1 MKRAFS
7 LALICAISITACRDK
22 EAQAKKTAD
31 KYEDTKLSLE
41 EIEKQTPAK
50 FISVAESDK
59 KNLLRQR
66 VVKRKVT
73 NNAKMATFKDIDLKI
88 SFYSKTGVLL
98 EEDQETIY
106 ETLAPGTSA
115 SFKSKYFAAK
125 GTDSIAIKVMS
136 AKVGDK
142 K

>member
-1 MKRAFS
+1 MKKVLFIAITS
-7 LALICAISITACRDK
+7 LVVLAACRDK
-22 EAQAKKTAD
+22 EAQEKKMAD

-41 EIEKQTPAK
+41 EIEKLNPVK
-50 FISVAESDK
+50 FISVTEADK
-59 KNLLRQR
+59 RNLLGQR
-66 VVKRKVT
+66 VVKGKVT
-73 NNAKMATFKDIDLKI
+73 NNAKMASFKDVELKI

-106 ETLAPGTSA
+106 ETLAPGASA

-125 GTDSIAIKVMS
+125 GTDSIAIKVLS
-136 AKVGDK
+136 AKVEEK